1 MKKTLVVVALALV
14 IVLVNGAV
22 GQTSQAE
29 RKAFREYTSPQELV
43 SIAPT
48 TSMDKA
54 LSAISEVSQKFVGK
68 IIIDTERRSMP
79 INVDIQG
86 MQWRDALESICRKS
100 DLWYTEYENYLQITG
115 SPGAPGTTSDLTSLQ
130 PGKGGATQGSRVAE
144 IAREPV
150 TFRSREIKVS
160 AVFLEATLNRLEE
173 VGINWSFM
181 KSVGAGDGTVDF
193 AVTTEMADKV
203 SDKLFKAEV
212 TPKISFAN
220 MSFIAQ
226 LFSNYALGEILSG
239 PQLVVRSGEE
249 GKIQVG
255 QDFSIR
261 ERDFAGNLI
270 DRFYNAGTI
279 VRVKPQVVTE
289 QGVNFIHM
297 EVNVERSS
305 VTPGQYTTI
314 IDKTAAVTNVLL
326 LDGEETIIGG
336 LYSTTNNTVRQGV
349 PFLKDL
355 PWYVFGLRY
364 LFGYDRDES
373 VKKELI
379 ILLKAELVPTLQ
391 ERITQKA
398 KEDNIYGQWQQEQAR
413 RDEHMRGRR
422 PGFVE

>member
-1 MKKTLVVVALALV
+1 MKKTLVVVAIALV
-14 IVLVNGAV
+14 VVLVNGAV

-86 MQWRDALESICRKS
+86 MQWRDALEAICRKN
-100 DLWYTEYENYLQITG
+100 DLWYTEYENYLQMTA
-115 SPGAPGTTSDLTSLQ
+115 SPGSGTTSDLTSLQ
-130 PGKGGATQGSRVAE
+130 PGKGGATQGARVAE
-144 IAREPV
+144 IPREPV

-160 AVFLEATLNRLEE
+160 AVFLEATLNKLEE

-181 KSVGAGDGTVDF
+181 KSVDAGDGTVDF

-220 MSFIAQ
+220 MNFIAQ

-336 LYSTTNNTVRQGV
+336 LYSTTTNTVRQGV
-349 PFLKDL
+349 PVLKDL

-413 RDEHMRGRR
+413 RDEHVRGRK
-422 PGFVE
+422 PVSAE